1 VSKRGFFL
9 VLEGGE
15 GTGKSTNLAFIHDY
29 LHRKGVPFSTSREP
43 GGTVMAEKVR
53 TLLLEKNSEPM
64 APLAELLLVFAARA
78 QHLEQKILPV
88 LQRGE
93 WMVCDRFT
101 DATYAYQGG
110 GRGLDRQAIATL
122 ENLVQGNLR
131 PDLVIVLDA
140 PLEISKQRAESRGEK
155 DRIESESDAFH
166 QRVRDAYLQRAAA
179 DPSRYAV
186 VDASRPLAL
195 VQADLASVL
204 DALVSCWGSRE

>member
-29 LHRKGVPFSTSREP
+29 LHCKGVPFSTSREP
-43 GGTVMAEKVR
+43 GGTVIAEKVR

-64 APLAELLLVFAARA
+64 APLTELLLVFAARA

>member
-1 VSKRGFFL
+1 
-9 VLEGGE
+9 
-15 GTGKSTNLAFIHDY
+15 
-29 LHRKGVPFSTSREP
+29 
-43 GGTVMAEKVR
+43 
-53 TLLLEKNSEPM
+53 
-64 APLAELLLVFAARA
+64 
-78 QHLEQKILPV
+78 
-88 LQRGE
+88 
-93 WMVCDRFT
+93 MVCDRFT